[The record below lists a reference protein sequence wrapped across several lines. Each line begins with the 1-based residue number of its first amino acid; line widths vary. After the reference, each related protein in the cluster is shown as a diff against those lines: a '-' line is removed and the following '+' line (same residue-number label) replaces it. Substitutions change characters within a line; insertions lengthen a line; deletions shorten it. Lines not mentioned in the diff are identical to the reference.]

1 MLEVTLNFE
10 EFESGLPDQQVQ
22 IFMTKQQLDDAT
34 TEAIQ
39 GLASASA
46 LVAGGAAASSSIVNT
61 LISGSLSQL
70 WGMINSMQIL
80 VHLGIF
86 NVDFPINAQIVN
98 ENIVTVATFEIPKL
112 NVDDMFGTVVSLPED
127 DAPIEKTK
135 ETA

>member
-1 MLEVTLNFE
+1 
-10 EFESGLPDQQVQ
+10 
-22 IFMTKQQLDDAT
+22 
-34 TEAIQ
+34 
-39 GLASASA
+39 
-46 LVAGGAAASSSIVNT
+46 
-61 LISGSLSQL
+61 
-70 WGMINSMQIL
+70 MQIL

-112 NVDDMFGTVVSLPED
+112 NVDDMFGTVVSLPTD